1 MGISVYEPAEPL
13 ADEARR
19 HAAVDASGALN
30 ATGDDA
36 LRGIVRTTRR
46 HLGASMAAISIVHE
60 DWQYLIAAD
69 GLSEGAYSRRTSFCG
84 HVVRAPD
91 AVLDVPDASRDD
103 RFAGN
108 PVVTEDG
115 GIRSYA
121 GAALLDDEGVP
132 LGTLCV
138 FDWRVRAP
146 LSAAAAEEL
155 RSNAAEV
162 VARLRELKG
171 REVH

>member
-1 MGISVYEPAEPL
+1 MGISIYEPAEPL
-13 ADEARR
+13 VDETRR

-36 LRGIVRTTRR
+36 LRDIVRTTRR
-46 HLGASMAAISIVHE
+46 LLGASMAAVSIVHE

-84 HVVRAPD
+84 HVVRAPEQI
-91 AVLDVPDASRDD
+91 LDVPDAARDT

-138 FDWRVRAP
+138 FDWRPRAP
-146 LSAAAAEEL
+146 LSQAAAAEL
-155 RSNAAEV
+155 RANAAEV
-162 VARLRELKG
+162 VMRLRAL
-171 REVH
+171 RDSAH